1 MVKYILITSMLS
13 VSGQPDVNA
22 SKFLILDSDQQF
34 IAKMGEIQRPAHE
47 EGRKVYTW
55 CVPAIE
61 EK

>member
-22 SKFLILDSDQQF
+22 SKFLILDSDQQC
-34 IAKMGEIQRPAHE
+34 ITKMGEIQRPAHE

>member
-13 VSGQPDVNA
+13 VGGQPDVSTA
-22 SKFLILDSDQQF
+22 KFFIVDSDQDC
-34 IAKMGEIQRPAHE
+34 IAKMGDIQRPAHE
-47 EGRKVYTW
+47 EGKKVYTW

>member
-1 MVKYILITSMLS
+1 MVKYILITSLLS
-13 VSGQPDVNA
+13 VGGQPDVNTA
-22 SKFLILDSDQQF
+22 KFFLVNSDQDC